1 MICPTFQEQEQG
13 HMGNVLQRK
22 FVILSLLLLVMP
34 LAGASAFAQGGG
46 PAVPPDLVGEWRR
59 LTNHE
64 DAHERGPGP
73 DPGEY
78 WGLPLNDAARM
89 RADTYNASWVS
100 TSPELQCRPHPTGY
114 QQLGPDVMRIEKEI
128 NPLTREL
135 VAYRVLFQ
143 RTSGVRMVYLDG
155 RPHPSGYAAHTWEGF
170 STGKW
175 DGDTLTIFSTHLKES
190 FIRRNGVQGSF
201 RRTVTE
207 HVSLDEPYI
216 TWILIVEDPDY
227 LTAPLIRSVTFVR
240 NPTGQV
246 PVYPCSPQL
255 EDYRPDRVK
264 DYVPHYLPGT
274 NPYLTEVPFKY
285 QVPLDG
291 VRGGAET
298 MYPEYQ
304 AKVKGLSPPAAQ
316 FTLKPEYK
324 DASTR
329 IAELADAQPRRE
341 PKWES
346 QQVELLHVQG
356 NVYLMGGAGS
366 NIALSAG
373 GDGVVMVDS
382 GVPQMTDKVLA
393 AIQQVAE
400 RPNIPLMRSSTAS
413 YFASTWQSTHTVAPA
428 AIRMIINTSI
438 ESDHTGGNDKVAGS
452 SMFHP
457 IGIEGADQS
466 GSEVIIAHENVLQ
479 GMLALNDA
487 KPGTIPA
494 RALPINTYFADRYRL
509 HRFVN
514 GEGVEVIH
522 LPNAHSDGDSMVYF
536 RGSDVIV
543 TGDVFNSDSYPVIDV
558 ERGGTIQ
565 GVIDAL
571 IRITDLAYPEYMGQ
585 GGTMIIPG
593 RGHICDV
600 ADAGYYRDMLIIV
613 RDRIRDMVQKNMT
626 LEQVKAA
633 KPTMDY
639 DPLFGRQPGTTAK
652 FVEAVY
658 RSLGQSK

>member
-1 MICPTFQEQEQG
+1 
-13 HMGNVLQRK
+13 V
-22 FVILSLLLLVMP
+22 
-34 LAGASAFAQGGG
+34 FAQGGG
-46 PAVPPDLVGEWRR
+46 PQVPPDLVGEWRR

-89 RADTYNASWVS
+89 RADTYNASWIS

-135 VAYRVLFQ
+135 VAYGILFQ
-143 RTSGVRMVYLDG
+143 RTPGIRMVYLDG
-155 RPHPSGYAAHTWEGF
+155 RPHPSEYAAHTWEGF
-170 STGKW
+170 STGTW
-175 DGDTLTIFSTHLKES
+175 DGDTLTISATHLKES

-207 HVSLDEPYI
+207 HVSLDEPYL
-216 TWILIVEDPDY
+216 TWILIVNDPDY

-255 EDYRPDRVK
+255 EDYKPDRVK

-274 NPYLTEVPFKY
+274 NPYLSEVPVKY
-285 QVPLDG
+285 QVPIEG

-298 MYPEYQ
+298 EYPEFQ
-304 AKVKGLSPPAAQ
+304 PKVKALSAPAAQ

-341 PKWES
+341 PNWNDQKVDL
-346 QQVELLHVQG
+346 QHVQG
-356 NVYLMGGAGS
+356 NVYLLGGAGG

-373 GDGVVMVDS
+373 EDGVVMIDS
-382 GVPQMTDKVLA
+382 GVAQMSEKVLG
-393 AIQQVAE
+393 AIQDVAQ
-400 RPNIPLMRSSTAS
+400 RPGIPLTRSSRAS
-413 YFASTWQSTHTVAPA
+413 YFASTWQSTHTTAPA
-428 AIRMIINTSI
+428 AIRMIINTSAD
-438 ESDHTGGNDKVAGS
+438 SDHTGGNDKIAGS
-452 SMFHP
+452 KIFHP
-457 IGIEGADQS
+457 IGVEGGDQS
-466 GSEVIIAHENVLQ
+466 GSEVIVAHENVLQ
-479 GMLALNDA
+479 RMDALNSA
-487 KPGTIPA
+487 KPDTVPA
-494 RALPINTYFADRYRL
+494 RALPTTTYFSERYRL

-543 TGDVFNSDSYPVIDV
+543 AGDAFNSDTYPDIDV
-558 ERGGTIQ
+558 EHGGSIQ

-593 RGHICDV
+593 HGHISDI

-613 RDRIRDMVQKNMT
+613 RDRVQDMIKKGMALQ
-626 LEQVKAA
+626 QIKAA

-639 DPLFGRQPGTTAK
+639 DPLFGRQPGATAK

-658 RSLGQSK
+658 RSLTQRKAQ